1 MRWTE
6 GDEMAQT
13 EAQRRAALK
22 YTKKSVKQLNISLFP
37 SDQDIIDHLET
48 IPKKAEYIRRL
59 IREDIGRSK

>member
-1 MRWTE
+1 
-6 GDEMAQT
+6 MAQT